1 LYFDLSKD
9 DPPSTLQITLQFVV
23 SLAAIV
29 GGAELFVGAVESIAE
44 SFGVAPLVLALVL
57 APLATELP
65 EKANSILW
73 VREGKD
79 TLAVG
84 NVTGAMTF
92 QATIPV
98 AFGLAVTKW
107 DLEPEALVAG
117 AIALAGG
124 AIALHVLPRRS
135 VGLLP
140 TLAWAALFVGFVV
153 FVAVG

>member
-1 LYFDLSKD
+1 M
-9 DPPSTLQITLQFVV
+9 
-23 SLAAIV
+23 
-29 GGAELFVGAVESIAE
+29 
-44 SFGVAPLVLALVL
+44 L

-73 VREGKD
+73 VRHGKD
-79 TLAVG
+79 TLTVG

-107 DLEPEALVAG
+107 DLEPEAIVAG

-124 AIALHVLPRRS
+124 AVALHVLRRRS
-135 VGLLP
+135 VGPLP
-140 TLAWAALFVGFVV
+140 TLAWAAMFVGFVV
-153 FVAVG
+153 FVTVG